1 MRDDAEVW
9 VLVRRESLS
18 RFERLA
24 TEGDQAWGER
34 AKALVG
40 DITAANLGLTD
51 EAVAELG
58 AVDHIVHCAAI
69 YDITADDDE
78 QRAAN
83 VEGTRAVIDLARRLD
98 ATLHHVSSIAVAG
111 TYHGEFTEDDFDV
124 AQDLP
129 TPYHQTKFEAELLVR
144 SATGTAYR
152 VYRPAVVVGD
162 SRTGEMDKIDG
173 PYYFFGLLGKLAVL
187 PRFTP
192 MVLPDTGRTNIV
204 PVDFVVDAIVELM
217 HADGRDGQ
225 TFHLTAPKT
234 IGLRG
239 IYRGVAE
246 AAGLPALRG
255 SLPGA
260 TATPFLRVTGRAKV
274 LRNMAATQLG
284 IPGEILDVV
293 DLAPTFTSVNTA
305 EALRGT
311 GITVPEFAS
320 YAPQLWRYWAEHLD
334 PDRARRDDPAGPLV
348 GKHVIIT
355 GASSGIGRASAIAV
369 AERGATVFAL
379 ARNAEALDDLIA
391 EIRAAGGQAYAF
403 TCDVTDS
410 TSVEHTVK
418 DILGRFGHVDYLV
431 NNAGRSIRRSV
442 IASTDRLHDYERVM
456 AVNYFGAVRM
466 VLALLPHWR
475 ERRFG
480 HVVNVSSAGVQA
492 QRSEVQRVPAEQGG
506 AGRVRRC
513 GVDGDAVGPHHLH
526 QYPYAAG
533 EDADDRAVAAA
544 EPDSADQPRTRR
556 RHGGARP
563 GGEARPDRHPG
574 RHAGRLRQ
582 LHDPEAVPSRTAPA
596 LPGLSRFGG
605 RRADA
610 RAASPVAAAETPGA
624 GCHVVAVRPARS
636 SARAAGARRALVRR
650 WTARSGLP
658 QTHDVA
664 LGVLEVGRE
673 SHFTDR
679 RLLAYRLA
687 AQRPDGFEG
696 VVNAVHIDRDHR
708 PLGKGRFAFE
718 HASAD
723 VPRLG
728 GHTGLGDRPGRHGR
742 VLHLRYLV
750 ELPAES
756 LLVEVPRALT
766 VAEGHLE
773 MHNATGHFHLLAEVV
788 FGHPLRRVTV

>member
-1 MRDDAEVW
+1 MW
-9 VLVRRESLS
+9 VLVRRESLG
-18 RFERLA
+18 RFEQLA
-24 TEGDQAWGER
+24 LDWADR

-40 DITAANLGLTD
+40 DLTSADLGLTD
-51 EAVAELG
+51 QAVAELDD
-58 AVDHIVHCAAI
+58 VEHIVHCAAI
-69 YDITADDDE
+69 YDITAAEAD

-83 VEGTRAVIDLARRLD
+83 VEGTRAVINLAHRLD

-144 SATGTAYR
+144 SAAGLRYR

-162 SRTGEMDKIDG
+162 SHTGEMDKIDG
-173 PYYFFGLLGKLAVL
+173 PYYFFGLLAKLAAL

-239 IYRGVAE
+239 IYRGVAD
-246 AAGLPALRG
+246 AAGLPPLRG

-260 TATPFLRVTGRAKV
+260 TATPFLRATGRAKV
-274 LRNMAATQLG
+274 VRNMAATQLG

-293 DLAPTFTSVNTA
+293 DLAPTFTATNTE

-320 YAPQLWRYWAEHLD
+320 YAPKLWRYWADHLD

-379 ARNAEALDDLIA
+379 ARNADALDDLIA
-391 EIRAAGGQAYAF
+391 EILAAGGQAHAF

-442 IASTDRLHDYERVM
+442 DCLHRPIARLRTCHGGQLLRRGADGARPVAALARAPVRPRGQRLQRRRAGQRP
-456 AVNYFGAVRM
+456 AV
-466 VLALLPHWR
+466 
-475 ERRFG
+475 
-480 HVVNVSSAGVQA
+480 QC
-492 QRSEVQRVPAEQGG
+492 VPAEQGCP
-506 AGRVRRC
+506 GRVRRR
-513 GVDGDAVGPHHLH
+513 GVDGNAVGPHHLYQH
-526 QYPYAAG
+526 PHATG

-544 EPDSADQPRTRR
+544 EPDSADQRATCC
-556 RHGGARP
+556 GDGCAGP
-563 GGEARPDRHPG
+563 GGKACANRHTG

-582 LHDPEAVPSRTAPA
+582 LHDPETVAPHPAPA
-596 LPGLSRFGG
+596 LSGLSGFGG
-605 RRADA
+605 RQ
-610 RAASPVAAAETPGA
+610 
-624 GCHVVAVRPARS
+624 
-636 SARAAGARRALVRR
+636 RR
-650 WTARSGLP
+650 G
-658 QTHDVA
+658 
-664 LGVLEVGRE
+664 
-673 SHFTDR
+673 
-679 RLLAYRLA
+679 
-687 AQRPDGFEG
+687 
-696 VVNAVHIDRDHR
+696 
-708 PLGKGRFAFE
+708 
-718 HASAD
+718 
-723 VPRLG
+723 
-728 GHTGLGDRPGRHGR
+728 TG
-742 VLHLRYLV
+742 
-750 ELPAES
+750 
-756 LLVEVPRALT
+756 
-766 VAEGHLE
+766 
-773 MHNATGHFHLLAEVV
+773 
-788 FGHPLRRVTV
+788 